1 MLLVAC
7 HDVDIPALTD
17 ILTCSVHGDCLGIQ
31 CCVNLNLKV
40 TELKMKAWLI
50 INPCDFK
57 FSVGFEKL
65 DLNFTLFTYEWGKK
79 ERIHV
84 SDDLTLM

>member
-7 HDVDIPALTD
+7 HDVDIAAHSD
-17 ILTCSVHGDCLGIQ
+17 KITCSVHEDCLGVQ
-31 CCVNLNLKV
+31 CCVNLNFKV
-40 TELKMKAWLI
+40 TALKLKAWLI

-65 DLNFTLFTYEWGKK
+65 DFNFTLFTYEWGNK
-79 ERIHV
+79 ERIHL
-84 SDDLTLM
+84 SDTLTLM